1 MGNTNM
7 EKAGNTLTETGRV
20 MIVVYENKFTIAT
33 SVSIGNEEL
42 ISLLLT
48 ALEELIDIED
58 EEKTMH

>member
-7 EKAGNTLTETGRV
+7 EKAGETLTETGRV
-20 MIVVYENKFTIAT
+20 MFVVYENKFTIAT

-48 ALEELIDIED
+48 ALEELIDIEG